1 MSTSSHSNFCGNVR
15 RREFLTTVGGGFT
28 HMALCGLLAK
38 DGFFGTQAQAAASPV
53 PAAMAL
59 PGKAKSVIF
68 LFMYGGPSHIDT
80 FDYKPAMLGMDGKTI
95 KIQTKGRGGSKNEGR
110 IVESGSPNFSPMS
123 RSAWMISRSS
133 TA

>member
-1 MSTSSHSNFCGNVR
+1 MRTSSHSNFCGNVR

-38 DGFFGTQAQAAASPV
+38 DGFFGTQAQAAASPA
-53 PAAMAL
+53 PAGVRL

-95 KIQTKGRGGSKNEGR
+95 QIQTKGS
-110 IVESGSPNFSPMS
+110 FL
-123 RSAWMISRSS
+123 
-133 TA
+133 